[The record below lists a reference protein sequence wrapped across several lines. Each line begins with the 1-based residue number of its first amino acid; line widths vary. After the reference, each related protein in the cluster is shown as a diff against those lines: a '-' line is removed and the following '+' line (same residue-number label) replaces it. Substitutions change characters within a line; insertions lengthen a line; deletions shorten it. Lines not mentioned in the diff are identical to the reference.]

1 MKIPALHIP
10 LGASG
15 FQSLR
20 LVQRALVCLTLGALV
35 FAGWSWM
42 KTQELEQAAR
52 HYEDATA
59 RVIDRTQAFKA
70 EASVAGIQLTEERLQ
85 DLGREVSFANQVLAK
100 QAFSWT
106 RLLSDLEEAIPKRV
120 SLGSVHLNFK
130 DSTIT
135 LQGAARTLQDLTA
148 LVNELEGHPSFR
160 NVMLAQH
167 QIQGDSTPVS
177 GDGGRKDPA
186 TIVSF
191 SLSAAYHPA
200 M

>member
-35 FAGWSWM
+35 LAGWSWM

-148 LVNELEGHPSFR
+148 LVDDLENHPAFH
-160 NVMLAQH
+160 NVMLSQH
-167 QIQGDSTPVS
+167 HFQEDLEKSAGGDP
-177 GDGGRKDPA
+177 KKEPLKF
-186 TIVSF
+186 VSF
-191 SLSAAYHPA
+191 SLTVDYRPA
-200 M
+200 L